1 MSPRSR
7 PSSDL
12 SLYEHFIMELISLV
26 PAHTDARGTITD
38 LISDDEINAVTL
50 ITFAKGA
57 VRANHYHERTVQWN
71 YIISGEILLVTQLP
85 GEERVD
91 RTLRSG
97 DFAVTRENERHA
109 LKGLTDAKV
118 LILTKGPRAGTQYEN
133 DTFRLAEPLIDPDA

>member
-1 MSPRSR
+1 
-7 PSSDL
+7 
-12 SLYEHFIMELISLV
+12 MELIALK
-26 PAHTDARGTITD
+26 PAHTDKRGSITD

-71 YIISGEILLVTQLP
+71 YVISGEVLLVTEMP
-85 GEERVD
+85 GKDRVERV
-91 RTLRSG
+91 LKAG

-109 LKGLTDAKV
+109 LKGVTASEV

-133 DTFRLAEPLIDPDA
+133 DTFRLVEPLISPE